1 MSSGDVS
8 ATQARAIRKWKF
20 LFDSAYQADASAFS
34 GWISS
39 YSGRPIARPEMEEWL
54 EGTVGRIFAL
64 RPRRVLEIGCGT
76 GLIVRRVAPLVEHY
90 CGVDISARAIEQLVA
105 SMGDAAAIDPG
116 IDPGIDLRC
125 AAAHEVA
132 SLFAPGFDLVIL
144 NSVIQYFT
152 DSAYLDAVLAQ
163 VITLLLPGGALFVGD
178 IRNAALA
185 DSFFASVALARA
197 EPAAT
202 VEELRQSALALAA
215 ADGELQIAPQDVP
228 RLVSRFPRVR
238 AFDLLLKPGM
248 SDNELTRFRY
258 DAILHLD
265 EAPAAPEVEP
275 LRWSDLPDGMDG
287 LERRLLGAPGRTLKV
302 SGIGNARLGSALSAR
317 AHISGLPHL
326 GDAPEQPAAFEAL
339 ARRLGFAVSLMPG
352 EDRPESFDAL
362 FAPASPAA

>member
-1 MSSGDVS
+1 MSSGEVS
-8 ATQARAIRKWKF
+8 AAQARAIRKWKF

-39 YSGRPIARPEMEEWL
+39 YSGRPIAQPEMEEWL
-54 EGTVGRIFAL
+54 EGTVGRILAR

-76 GLIVRRVAPLVEHY
+76 GLIVRRVAPLVERY
-90 CGVDISARAIEQLVA
+90 CGVDISARAIEQLVG
-105 SMGDAAAIDPG
+105 SPGVAAAIDQS
-116 IDPGIDLRC
+116 IDLRC
-125 AAAHEVA
+125 AAAHEVG

-152 DSAYLDAVLAQ
+152 DRDYLDAVLAQ
-163 VITLLLPGGALFVGD
+163 AIALSLPGGALFVGD

-185 DSFFASVALARA
+185 DSFVASVALARA

-215 ADGELQIAPQDVP
+215 ADGELQIAPQDVR
-228 RLVSRFPRVR
+228 RLASRLPRVG
-238 AFDLLLKPGM
+238 AVDLLLKPGM
-248 SDNELTRFRY
+248 ADNELTRFRY

-265 EAPAAPEVEP
+265 EAPAPPDADT
-275 LRWSDLPDGMDG
+275 LRWGDLPDGLDG
-287 LERRLLGAPGRTLKV
+287 LERRLLDAPGRALKV
-302 SGIGNARLGSALSAR
+302 CGIGNARLGSALSAR
-317 AHISGLPHL
+317 AHISGLPRL
-326 GDAPEQPAAFEAL
+326 GGSQEQPAALEAL
-339 ARRLGFAVSLMPG
+339 ARRLGFAVSLLPG